1 MASRKGDDMETTKV
15 KPEDVAPPEK
25 EKAARKDGPLYGA
38 DDVGRISDLLSEYAD
53 KLGEDVD
60 RLRALNEKKEKRA
73 TRFATL
79 SIATL
84 IFFVVYFFILREGVI
99 VEQLFGFSTRTI
111 FLAIT
116 LLIYSFGAGVF
127 FMYFAPFRRTRSERD
142 ELRWGIRSNAD
153 RLETLVRTASQIL
166 EHKEHTAVRELE
178 LSLRLG
184 EAEARLRQ
192 ARVLVGTDDD

>member
-1 MASRKGDDMETTKV
+1 METTKV
-15 KPEDVAPPEK
+15 KPEDVAPSEK
-25 EKAARKDGPLYGA
+25 EKAARKNGPLYDA

-60 RLRALNEKKEKRA
+60 RLSALDEKKKKRVTKLLA
-73 TRFATL
+73 
-79 SIATL
+79 I
-84 IFFVVYFFILREGVI
+84 
-99 VEQLFGFSTRTI
+99 I
-111 FLAIT
+111 FLDVA
-116 LLIYSFGAGVF
+116 LIYFYITPFVNVFAGKVDGALRQTMDLIMAFLILLLAIAVT
-127 FMYFAPFRRTRSERD
+127 YASLEDVRRTNSERD

-153 RLETLVRTASQIL
+153 SLETLVRTASQIL

-192 ARVLVGTDDD
+192 ARVLVGEDDD